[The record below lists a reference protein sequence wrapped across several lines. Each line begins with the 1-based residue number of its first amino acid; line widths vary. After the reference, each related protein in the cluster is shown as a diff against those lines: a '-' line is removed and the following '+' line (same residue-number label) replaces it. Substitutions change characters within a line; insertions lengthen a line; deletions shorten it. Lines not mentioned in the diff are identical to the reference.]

1 MTIVYSNT
9 LLQCSRGRKRYRPD
23 PTPPWV
29 RITANSLACPRT
41 GEQIAAPLHWIHDL
55 HPVSDSLQRALADRY
70 TIERELGRGGMA
82 TVYRARDLRHD
93 RAVALKVMHPE
104 LGRLLGEERF
114 LREIRLTA
122 RLSHP
127 HILPV
132 FDSGSAGGEL
142 WYATP
147 CVDGGSLRER
157 LDREVQLPL
166 EEALGITRSVLAA
179 LAHAHDL
186 GVVHRDIKPANIL
199 LAAGEAIVADFGI
212 ARALDEAGGDRLT
225 ETGLSL
231 GTPAY
236 MSPEQVTADRA
247 LDGRSDLYAVGC
259 VLFEMLAGEPPHAGP
274 TAQAVLAKKLLGGT
288 PSVRAVRPGVPPA
301 VDACIGRALA
311 LAPADRF
318 ATAKEFAQALEAA
331 STQELTATRPLA
343 TAGAR
348 GRPRGR
354 LALIAAGG
362 LLAAGIAAVALW
374 RNPGSRLPPSAAHVA
389 VLPFAVT
396 AGPELAYLGPGM
408 VDLLSRNLDGAGDI
422 RTLDAGRVL
431 TAARKAGVIAG
442 DGEQGRAVA
451 RRLGAGQV
459 VQGSVSAAGK
469 QLRIQAEL
477 VATAGDSALPRARAA
492 VEGDS
497 TELFALVDRLA
508 AELIAERP
516 RGPGFRLLR
525 TAAFTTRSLPA
536 LKSYLKAEQHF
547 RAVRL
552 DSAIAGF
559 QRAVADDSGF
569 ALAHYRMAVAALW
582 GNRAAQVDP
591 ALDRALRL
599 AGRLPDRD
607 RALVGALD
615 AFRRGVPDTAE
626 RRYRS
631 ILREYPD
638 DLEASAEL
646 GLLLFSYNPL
656 RGRPREESGD
666 IFRRVVE
673 LDPRFFCPI

>member
-1 MTIVYSNT
+1 
-9 LLQCSRGRKRYRPD
+9 
-23 PTPPWV
+23 
-29 RITANSLACPRT
+29 
-41 GEQIAAPLHWIHDL
+41 
-55 HPVSDSLQRALADRY
+55 
-70 TIERELGRGGMA
+70 MA
-82 TVYRARDLRHD
+82 TVYRAHDLRHD
-93 RAVALKVMHPE
+93 RPVALKVMHPE
-104 LGRLLGEERF
+104 LGSLLGEERF

-157 LDREVQLPL
+157 LDRAVQLPL

-179 LAHAHDL
+179 LAHAHGL

-199 LAAGEAIVADFGI
+199 LAAGEAVVADFGI
-212 ARALDEAGGDRLT
+212 ARAIHEAGGDRLT

-236 MSPEQVTADRA
+236 MSPEQVTADRT

-259 VLFEMLAGEPPHAGP
+259 VLFEMLAGEPPHTGAN
-274 TAQAVLAKKLLGGT
+274 AQAVLAKKLLGGT
-288 PSVRAVRPGVPPA
+288 PSVRTVRPDVPPA
-301 VDACIGRALA
+301 VDSIVARALA
-311 LAPADRF
+311 VAPADRF
-318 ATAKEFAQALEAA
+318 ATANEFARALEAVPRQDLA
-331 STQELTATRPLA
+331 ATRRLVP
-343 TAGAR
+343 AGASR
-348 GRPRGR
+348 RPRGR
-354 LALIAAGG
+354 RLVLAAGGLIAAG
-362 LLAAGIAAVALW
+362 IVAVILW
-374 RNPGSRLPPSAAHVA
+374 RNAGSPVPPPSTRVA
-389 VLPFAVT
+389 VLPFSVA

-422 RTLDAGRVL
+422 RTLDAGQVL
-431 TAARKAGVIAG
+431 TAARKAGVVAG
-442 DGEQGRAVA
+442 GGEPGRAVA
-451 RRLGAGQV
+451 RRLGAGHV
-459 VQGSVSAAGK
+459 VEGSVSAAGK
-469 QLRIQAEL
+469 RLRIQAEM
-477 VATAGDSALPRARAA
+477 VGAAGDSALPRTSAV

-516 RGPGFRLLR
+516 QGLGFRLLR
-525 TAAFTTRSLPA
+525 TAAFSTRSLPA
-536 LKSYLKAEQHF
+536 LKEYLKAEQHF

-559 QRAVADDSGF
+559 RRAVDDDSAF

-607 RALVGALD
+607 RALVFALD

-626 RRYRS
+626 RRYRA

-656 RGRPREESGD
+656 RGRPRGESGD